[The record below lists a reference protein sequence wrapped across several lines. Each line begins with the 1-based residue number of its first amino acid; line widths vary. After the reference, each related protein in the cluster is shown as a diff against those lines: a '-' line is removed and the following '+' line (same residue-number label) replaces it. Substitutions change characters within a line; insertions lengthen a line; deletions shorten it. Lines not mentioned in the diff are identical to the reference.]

1 MALINSYYNLSFSP
15 KLLATS
21 VGQFDNK
28 VVYKNY
34 FGGVVSLT
42 WKQFELING
51 YPNRLSKVRNMCK
64 IFSPV
69 LSKKPVTREN

>member
-1 MALINSYYNLSFSP
+1 MIIKTPFQKIKILNKFIIQYSFSP

-51 YPNRLSKVRNMCK
+51 YPNRLNT
-64 IFSPV
+64 V
-69 LSKKPVTREN
+69 LYLNITIKGL

>member
-1 MALINSYYNLSFSP
+1 MLMSKFMIQYFFSP

-28 VVYKNY
+28 VVYSKY
-34 FGGVVSLT
+34 FGGVVTVT

-51 YPNRLSKVRNMCK
+51 YPNRLSITYLKVP
-64 IFSPV
+64 SA
-69 LSKKPVTREN
+69 